1 MLLTGGKIVVAVLL
15 IAGAFFLPASFVDN
29 NENSDFALQWSK
41 KKSNI
46 ADLNIDDKAFKT
58 IVKLTTVK
66 SFSLQQGR
74 NGVSAQMC
82 FLNNRSHAVSS
93 SKFLNPICTGGA
105 HNERTPINFY
115 PSFLNK

>member
-15 IAGAFFLPASFVDN
+15 IAGAFFLPVSFVDN
-29 NENSDFALQWSK
+29 NENSDFVLQWSK

-66 SFSLQQGR
+66 SSSLQHDR
-74 NGVSAQMC
+74 
-82 FLNNRSHAVSS
+82 
-93 SKFLNPICTGGA
+93 KW
-105 HNERTPINFY
+105 
-115 PSFLNK
+115 SFCPNVFFEQSVACSLLVNIS